1 MERQDPADARAR
13 SLHPLASML
22 LILGAGAAINLPW
35 IRAPFGPNEINSTS
49 YFGPFAQSFARF
61 GFGALRGIP
70 VAGYGL
76 GNLAEGV
83 PYLNHPPAVAWLS
96 GLGCAEWQVRLPFAI
111 AQALAGCALFANLR
125 RRAAAWRATLAG
137 CILVCLPV
145 FAFYGRTIFDAF
157 TVLFGLLAFLF
168 FDLAAQSEGPRRQLW
183 TALLALSAF
192 LGIWTDWPFGFWLGG
207 LAAFVPAA
215 DFRRRASLFAVACL
229 AAALGVAAVLGW
241 QKWALGN
248 PDLPFALP
256 PPQESI
262 ASRVLEARPP
272 LADYLRGVG
281 RRFVEGF
288 SLAALAAAGLGLL
301 PLAARAPRVVAA
313 LVLAGLGHVTIF
325 AVHAQTH
332 PTFSSDFG
340 PLVAAAACSFP
351 RLPGRVGRAVAV
363 LVALAALAGAA
374 ASSVARLREAD
385 TTFLRDVGGVL
396 DRLSADVRPNGS
408 IERVYRVRHNLPHDF
423 PYYIRSPFTRPRV
436 LTLAEVRRELDQP
449 SPHGLR
455 YLWFGVATTREPLA
469 SAFHIEPAL
478 AAWLAGFPSRPLPE
492 LVRTIE
498 IPGDDTQVR
507 ILECRVYELK

>member
-13 SLHPLASML
+13 SAHPLADVL
-22 LILGAGAAINLPW
+22 LILCAGAAINLPW

-76 GNLAEGV
+76 GGLAEGV
-83 PYLNHPPAVAWLS
+83 PYLNHPPAVAWL
-96 GLGCAEWQVRLPFAI
+96 GALGTAEWQIRLPFVI
-111 AQALAGCALFANLR
+111 AQALAGCALFAILR

-137 CILVCLPV
+137 CVLVCLPV

-157 TVLFGLLAFLF
+157 TVLFGLLTLLF
-168 FDLAAQSEGPRRQLW
+168 FDLASESEGPRRRRW
-183 TALLALSAF
+183 AGLLALAAF
-192 LGIWTDWPFGFWLGG
+192 LGIWTDWPFVFWLGG
-207 LAAFVPAA
+207 LAAFVPGAG
-215 DFRRRASLFAVACL
+215 FRRRASLFAIPCL
-229 AAALGVAAVLGW
+229 AVALGVAAVLGW
-241 QKWALGN
+241 QTWALSN

-262 ASRVLEARPP
+262 VSRILAARPP

-281 RRFVEGF
+281 TRCVEGF

-313 LVLAGLGHVTIF
+313 LVLAGLGHITVF
-325 AVHAQTH
+325 AAHARTH

-351 RLPGRVGRAVAV
+351 LLPGRIGRAVAI

-396 DRLSADVRPNGS
+396 DRLSADVRTDGS
-408 IERVYRVRHNLPHDF
+408 IERLYRVRHNLPHDF

-436 LTLAEVRRELDQP
+436 RTVDEVRRELDQP
-449 SPHGLR
+449 NPNGLR
-455 YLWFGVATTREPLA
+455 YLWFDVATTPESLG
-469 SAFHIEPAL
+469 SAFRIEPAL
-478 AAWLAGFPSRPLPE
+478 ASWLAGFPSRPLPD
-492 LVRTIE
+492 LVRTLAV
-498 IPGDDTQVR
+498 PGDDIEVR
-507 ILECRVYELK
+507 ILQCRVYELK